1 MSYPNAKQ
9 FVYLTNSGAHF
20 ATKTATAD
28 DDRKALQVLLKHSS
42 TPKLAEFL
50 RLLKAELDK
59 PSMEQAI
66 SLFNKNYIA
75 AKDQPLVINESSNE
89 DRILDTLKKLSD
101 TQHCAICD
109 QDGFLLFHTGFD
121 INQAEQAALLAVEI
135 SDLQTKRQQNMQDFS
150 GTESSFISITDND
163 GQSQLRFWPMHF
175 NAQIFFLAIKGNPL
189 LNDSN
194 FTHLTWLLSQK
205 YL

>member
-1 MSYPNAKQ
+1 MPYPNAKQ

-28 DDRKALQVLLKHSS
+28 DDRKALQILLKHSS

-50 RLLKAELDK
+50 RLLKKELDK

-66 SLFNKNYIA
+66 SLFNRNYIA
-75 AKDQPLVINESSNE
+75 AKDQPFMKNESSNE
-89 DRILDTLKKLSD
+89 DQILDTLKNLSD
-101 TQHCAICD
+101 SQHCAICD

-150 GTESSFISITDND
+150 GTESSFISIIDND
-163 GQSQLRFWPMHF
+163 GQSQLRFWSMHF
-175 NAQIFFLAIKGNPL
+175 NTQVFFLAIKGTPL

-194 FTHLTWLLSQK
+194 FTLLTWLLGQK